1 MTNDT
6 LEQATPIN
14 SQAKAHALIAYI
26 RKNAVPGA
34 YPMPPEPSALP
45 EPLAVEPALP
55 AEPEPEPEP
64 TKEEPEEDKGPEVAL
79 GINLMD
85 DQVEE
90 EIGPVRWCEPP
101 GLIQKYLRC
110 DGSNLEQLAGV
121 VGQLVVVQ
129 KDGYWVR
136 SERGWTPETL
146 RSAKGKVKAMRGE
159 FRDHGIK
166 CTYAHLDAVFPL
178 LPVVDGTLTSPVRS
192 DFVKYRGLTYLNQRL
207 APRLEPTKFGAMGA
221 LYRDFI
227 IRNILNDQRPIAE
240 IERELADPTAVS
252 PTRWALHWIVHLYQN
267 PGCTV
272 PASLWLVSVAQGIGK
287 TLFGRMLKVLIGE
300 ANATQANQSEMTGE
314 WSDWMLGYSLI
325 IADEINVV
333 EKKSFYAKL
342 KGWIGSDE
350 QTVRKRSVGSWT
362 IPSIAHYLFF
372 TNNLKSI
379 SIDQADRRIMMIECT
394 NDLDQANR
402 VLAPLLPIVDDADQN
417 RAALAELGAWLDQIS
432 IDKKLINRAIS
443 TTLKEDLIESTRDP
457 VDSFVM
463 NQIENKAWKPGEWF
477 TTSDLMQRY
486 SAYCSLNEVFVGF
499 RSQMHLTDALQRL
512 KRHDWVRPERRSRGR
527 GWVLKNPPV
536 PEQAENGPMGEI
548 VQLPRDDSI
557 YERMKRTRNL
567 MELKT
572 ARQT

>member
-1 MTNDT
+1 MG
-6 LEQATPIN
+6 EQ
-14 SQAKAHALIAYI
+14 
-26 RKNAVPGA
+26 G
-34 YPMPPEPSALP
+34 
-45 EPLAVEPALP
+45 
-55 AEPEPEPEP
+55 
-64 TKEEPEEDKGPEVAL
+64 
-79 GINLMD
+79 
-85 DQVEE
+85 EE

-101 GLIQKYLRC
+101 GLIKKYLSC
-110 DGSNLEQLAGV
+110 YGSNLELLAGV
-121 VGQLVVVQ
+121 VGQVVVVQ

-146 RSAKGKVKAMRGE
+146 RSAKGKVKAMRGQ
-159 FRDHGIK
+159 FRDLGIK
-166 CTYAHLDAVFPL
+166 CTYAHLDAVFSL

-207 APRLEPTKFGAMGA
+207 AQRLEPTQFGEKGV

-240 IERELADPTAVS
+240 VERELADPAAVS
-252 PTRWALHWIVHLYQN
+252 PTKWALHWIAHLYQN

-272 PASLWLVSVAQGIGK
+272 PTSLCFVSVAQGIGK

-333 EKKSFYAKL
+333 EKKTFYAKL

-350 QTVRKRSVGSWT
+350 QTVRKRSVGSWS
-362 IPSIAHYLFF
+362 IPSIAHWLFF

-379 SIDQADRRIMMIECT
+379 NIDQGDRRLMMIECT
-394 NDLDQANR
+394 NDLAQANR
-402 VLAPLLPIVDDADQN
+402 VLDPILPMVDDADQN

-432 IDKKLINRAIS
+432 VDKKLISRAIS

-463 NQIENKAWKPGEWF
+463 NQIENKTWKPGEWL
-477 TTSDLMQRY
+477 SALDLMQRY

-499 RSQMHLTDALQRL
+499 RSQMHLIDALQRL
-512 KRHDWVRPERRSRGR
+512 KRHGWVGPSRTNKGR
-527 GWVLKNPPV
+527 GWTLTNPPA
-536 PEQAENGPMGEI
+536 PEQVENAPMGEI
-548 VQLPRDDSI
+548 IRLPVEDGI
-557 YERMKRTRNL
+557 YERMKRRRRLT
-567 MELKT
+567 ELKT
-572 ARQT
+572 GGRH